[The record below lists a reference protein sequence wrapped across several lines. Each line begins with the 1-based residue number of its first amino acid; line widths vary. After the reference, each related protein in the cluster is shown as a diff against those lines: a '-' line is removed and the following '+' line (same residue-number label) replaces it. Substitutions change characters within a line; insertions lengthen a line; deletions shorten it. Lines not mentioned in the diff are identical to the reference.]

1 MKSPL
6 IIDYYTDI
14 LCVWAWIAQRRIEEL
29 REEWGERIEL
39 RHHYLDVF
47 GDTATKM
54 AQQWQD
60 RGGYN
65 GFGQHIIEAAAPYEN
80 AVVNPEIWRDVR
92 PATSANAH
100 LVLKAAQLACSP
112 EDSAA
117 LALSFRQSFFVDN
130 MDIGLVTV
138 LLTLAARAGLDT
150 DRLNRYLDNGQAM
163 AAVLKDY
170 QAAQKL
176 ALKGSP
182 VWVMNGGRQTLF
194 GNVGYRILTANI
206 REIFDHPASEASWC

>member
-1 MKSPL
+1 VNSPL
-6 IIDYYTDI
+6 VIDYYSDI

-29 REEWGERIEL
+29 RQEWGERIEL

-54 AQQWQD
+54 SLQWQD

-65 GFGQHIIEAAAPYEN
+65 GFGQHVIESAAPYEN
-80 AVVNPEIWRDVR
+80 AVVNPAIWRDVR

-100 LVLKAAQLACSP
+100 LILKAVQLACSP
-112 EDSAA
+112 EESAA
-117 LALSFRQSFFVDN
+117 FALSLRRGFFIDN
-130 MDIGLVTV
+130 MDIGLLSV
-138 LLTLAARAGLDT
+138 LMSLADGAGLDT
-150 DRLNRYLDNGQAM
+150 DRLNNYIENGQAM
-163 AAVLKDY
+163 AALLKDY

-182 VWVMNGGRQTLF
+182 VWVMNSGRQTLF
-194 GNVGYRILTANI
+194 GNVGFRILNANI
-206 REIFDHPASEASWC
+206 REILDHPASEVSWC